1 MKTFFLLLLTVG
13 MLTAGCG
20 DSKKEETSAEKKN
33 EVKAGSEGSTENKAS
48 QETEQS
54 KDELAAK
61 EEANTD
67 PAGSDNKQND
77 LGMTPG
83 LPADFPKDVPTP
95 KNSKTLGSLNSTEGT
110 VVTFEATD
118 MVPAIISYYKDEM
131 KKNGYEIVEGSENL
145 VSDKGGVLSWKKN
158 GKEVGLMLGYD
169 KDKNIT
175 SLVITYK

>member
-1 MKTFFLLLLTVG
+1 MKTLLLLLLSLSIIVS
-13 MLTAGCG
+13 ACG
-20 DSKKEETSAEKKN
+20 DNKEQSATDKKSD
-33 EVKAGSEGSTENKAS
+33 VKAGSENTTENKTT
-48 QETEQS
+48 QETEKS
-54 KDELAAK
+54 KEELAAK

-67 PAGSDNKQND
+67 PAGSENKQND

-95 KNSKTLGSLNSTEGT
+95 QNSKTLGSLNSTEGT
-110 VVTFEATD
+110 VVTFESTD
-118 MVPAIISYYKDEM
+118 MVPGIITFYKDEM

-145 VSDKGGVLSWKKN
+145 VSDKGGVLSWKKA
-158 GKEVGLMLGYD
+158 GKEVGLMLGFD